1 MHLYSLPEHRCAK
14 YDPSRR
20 TPQGDRA
27 IARRALADPRDA
39 ALRVD
44 VALPADEDAA
54 AAQLDEFASAADE
67 ADSDMDE

>member
-1 MHLYSLPEHRCAK
+1 MGSEMCIR
-14 YDPSRR
+14 DS
-20 TPQGDRA
+20 
-27 IARRALADPRDA
+27 PRDA